1 MVDVIIRSWL
11 SYDGYECCGK
21 TFKLDKIKELKE
33 LVAGREINWIK
44 GQNTFAGKPVSDRF
58 AKDMKELYYAN

>member
-1 MVDVIIRSWL
+1 MVDVIVRSWL
-11 SYDGYECCGK
+11 NYDGYICEGK